1 MAAPGTGILSFG
13 LVAIPI
19 RLHTAIHDERIS
31 FHLLHK
37 KCGSRVRNQYLC
49 PVCKVVVDRDEL
61 VRGFEVSKGKY
72 VQFTEEELQSLE
84 TEANKSIDLKEF
96 IPIDKVDPVYFENA
110 YYVGPDKGG
119 EKPYRLLADA
129 LESSGRLALAQ
140 MVSRGK
146 EELVLIRPYQKG
158 LVLHTMYYSH
168 EVREFEQVPKAENVR
183 LSKQEINAG
192 VGLIDKLT
200 AEDFKPEDF
209 KDEYRI
215 RVRKM
220 LEGKAKGKEIVAP
233 PADPARKHGRVID
246 LMQALKESLGAGA
259 PMVKKEAKKAA
270 RGTATK
276 KGKKASG

>member
-1 MAAPGTGILSFG
+1 MAAPGSGILSFG

-37 KCGSRVRNQYLC
+37 KCGSRVHNQYVC
-49 PVCKVVVDRDEL
+49 PVCKVVVERDEL

-158 LVLHTMYYSH
+158 LVLHTMYYSY
-168 EVREFEQVPKAENVR
+168 EVRDFEQVPKAENVR

-192 VGLIDKLT
+192 IGLIDKLT
-200 AEDFKPEDF
+200 DEEFDPEHF

-215 RVRKM
+215 RVQKM
-220 LEGKAKGKEIVAP
+220 LEGKAKGKEIIAT
-233 PADPARKHGRVID
+233 PAEPARKHGQVID

-270 RGTATK
+270 RSTAAK
-276 KGKKASG
+276 KRKKASG